1 LVNEETLISLPDS
14 IPDKYGT
21 IFDQIATPLMGL
33 REINFITGNSAVV
46 LGMGTMGQFTLQC
59 LKLAGA
65 RTIVVVEKNPHRL
78 EIAKKFD
85 PDIALSKLK
94 LSKIKRANKKGISG
108 ADFVFEC
115 SGVPI
120 LVNAAIDVV
129 RKGGTIVQIGLW
141 DKPLEINLL
150 KYVMNQNRI
159 QGIFGYLREDFEFA
173 VDLVAQKLIDPGPII
188 TKIIP
193 LEDIIEEGFEC
204 GIDPDTKDLKIL
216 VEP

>member
-1 LVNEETLISLPDS
+1 
-14 IPDKYGT
+14 
-21 IFDQIATPLMGL
+21 
-33 REINFITGNSAVV
+33 
-46 LGMGTMGQFTLQC
+46 
-59 LKLAGA
+59 
-65 RTIVVVEKNPHRL
+65 VVEKNPYRL

-85 PDIALSKLK
+85 PDVALNKLK

-115 SGVPI
+115 SGVPV

-159 QGIFGYLREDFEFA
+159 QGLFGYLREDFEYA
-173 VDLVAQKLIDPGPII
+173 VDLVARKLIDPGPII

-193 LEDIIEEGFEC
+193 LQDVVEEGFEC
-204 GIDPDTKDLKIL
+204 GINPDTKELKIL